1 MHYANAVLVMR
12 LGFRLLPCLYLG
24 LTARS
29 MVLYTYMH
37 SYML

>member
-1 MHYANAVLVMR
+1 
-12 LGFRLLPCLYLG
+12 LPWLHLG

-37 SYML
+37 SYM